1 MILWRVGDVFGRS
14 FCSSTF
20 PTNLIDYRDR
30 ASVLI
35 WVVLMGL
42 AAQRFLAL
50 PERSF
55 TAILLG
61 SPVTLSITDSA
72 ILGALLAGLVASG
85 TEAVLRAHPNS
96 LRRRRVASARGLSG
110 VGDRASGSVRLTAI
124 IGCFGV
130 CRLL

>member
-1 MILWRVGDVFGRS
+1 MQRA
-14 FCSSTF
+14 F

-61 SPVTLSITDSA
+61 SPVTLNITDSA
-72 ILGALLAGLVASG
+72 ILGALLAAAILGSLGLAFWVQPLIWMVGLGVITAG
-85 TEAVLRAHPNS
+85 LAWHAT
-96 LRRRRVASARGLSG
+96 LRRHR
-110 VGDRASGSVRLTAI
+110 
-124 IGCFGV
+124 FP
-130 CRLL
+130 

>member
-1 MILWRVGDVFGRS
+1 MFSEEFLRS
-14 FCSSTF
+14 TS
-20 PTNLIDYRDR
+20 PTSLIDYRDR

-55 TAILLG
+55 TATLLG
-61 SPVTLSITDSA
+61 SPVTLNITDSA

-96 LRRRRVASARGLSG
+96 RRSRIAGASAHRSCQAPATGS
-110 VGDRASGSVRLTAI
+110 SGSIRSAAI
-124 IGCFGV
+124 IGYFGA

>member
-1 MILWRVGDVFGRS
+1 MQRA
-14 FCSSTF
+14 F

-61 SPVTLSITDSA
+61 SPVTLNITDSA

-96 LRRRRVASARGLSG
+96 LRSRRICFSSRPVRRG
-110 VGDRASGSVRLTAI
+110 
-124 IGCFGV
+124 
-130 CRLL
+130 